1 MFSVS
6 FSSFLHLRSSMPL
19 LWFLAILLH
28 FFSLSLWI
36 QLQKLCKV
44 SSVYKVCELSPVRS
58 LFQRLSSPEYT
69 SSVHCKHICCNER
82 AWTVAYQ
89 VPLPME
95 FSRHS
100 TGEDSHSLLQGSS
113 QPRDW
118 TLVSHIAGRFFT
130 IWKKN
135 PGKPIKDLV
144 HGKFCELA
152 ILCCCCC

>member
-118 TLVSHIAGRFFT
+118 TLVSHIAGRFFI
-130 IWKKN
+130 IWATREAKEHLSYYLMR
-135 PGKPIKDLV
+135 IKV
-144 HGKFCELA
+144 FP
-152 ILCCCCC
+152 